1 MFQAKC
7 ASCHAI
13 NKEIIGPPLAGFIEK
28 YPWTE
33 RQNVYE
39 WIKNPAAFMQK
50 NSYAMDLKEV
60 YGGRMMQAFPDIS
73 NEEIDAICEY
83 LSFKQN

>member
-1 MFQAKC
+1 
-7 ASCHAI
+7 
-13 NKEIIGPPLAGFIEK
+13 
-28 YPWTE
+28 
-33 RQNVYE
+33 
-39 WIKNPAAFMQK
+39 MQK